1 VVEQRRGFGALLMPA
16 RMWISSLGVAAAG
29 MLALTSPTAAPA
41 PASAAATKPAVALQ
55 ALSFVPALA
64 KAACPVERGPVKEG
78 SDADKGKVLTTL
90 TATTISNLSGKA
102 KPSSYPTNA
111 RIAPVELHKY
121 LLRNVILRQYRIE
134 TDGDIHLVLG
144 DGHGHH
150 MIAEI
155 PHHVCTAGSRWRSA
169 ITSARSVFTPTLPVS
184 TDWHYVSRRI
194 SIRGVAL
201 FDIRHGQ
208 TGVAANGI
216 ELHPVIGVHFG

>member
-1 VVEQRRGFGALLMPA
+1 MRPRVWAA
-16 RMWISSLGVAAAG
+16 SLGVVAATL
-29 MLALTSPTAAPA
+29 LALTGPTGAPA
-41 PASAAATKPAVALQ
+41 PAAAATTQPRVALQ
-55 ALSFVPALA
+55 SLSFVPALA

-78 SDADKGKVLTTL
+78 SDADKGKVATTV
-90 TATTISNLSGKA
+90 TATTITRLSNKA

-121 LLRNVILRQYRIE
+121 LLRHVILRQYRIE
-134 TDGDIHLVLG
+134 DDGDIHLVLA

-169 ITSARSVFTPTLPVS
+169 IASARSVFTSTLPVS
-184 TDWHYVSRRI
+184 TDWHYVSRRV
-194 SIRGVAL
+194 SIRGVGF

-216 ELHPVIGVHFG
+216 ELHPVTRVRFG